1 MTIAHFRSGNRL
13 APWWT
18 LDPIARPFG
27 RLLRESGV
35 SESAASWIPPVNVEE
50 TTDELILTANLPGFT
65 EESIQIGLENG
76 VLTICG
82 EIEDRPEGEDRRYH
96 LHERP
101 FGRFERSFTVPP
113 FLHCSA
119 QRLGGCG
126 HGHLRQRRPPRPHAE
141 GARGEGADDPDRE
154 VHLRCACRRTRA
166 VGSRPGEECVPSPP
180 RAPVAMAGERQR
192 GGREKNRS

>member
-101 FGRFERSFTVPP
+101 FGRFERSFTVPRSVSADAVTAT
-113 FLHCSA
+113 FDNGVLH
-119 QRLGGCG
+119 
-126 HGHLRQRRPPRPHAE
+126 
-141 GARGEGADDPDRE
+141 
-154 VHLRCACRRTRA
+154 VHMPKAPEAKGRTIPI
-166 VGSRPGEECVPSPP
+166 GKST
-180 RAPVAMAGERQR
+180 
-192 GGREKNRS
+192 